1 MEYIDNSI
9 DAANVHY
16 NSLSNSY
23 KKKLKSKL
31 SLTERVMNMAE
42 S

>member
-16 NSLSNSY
+16 DAITNSY
-23 KKKLKSKL
+23 KKKLKS
-31 SLTERVMNMAE
+31 R
-42 S
+42 

>member
-9 DAANVHY
+9 DAANIHFDVTT
-16 NSLSNSY
+16 NSY
-23 KKKLKSKL
+23 KKKLKSKS
-31 SLTERVMNMAE
+31 SLTETAMNMLE